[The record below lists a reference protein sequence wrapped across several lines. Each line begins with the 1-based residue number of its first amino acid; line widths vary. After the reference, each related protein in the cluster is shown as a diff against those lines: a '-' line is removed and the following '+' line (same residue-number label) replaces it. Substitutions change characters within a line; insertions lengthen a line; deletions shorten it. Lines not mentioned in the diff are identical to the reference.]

1 MYEQKIQIHKMELYE
16 VIQEI
21 KKKKELNN
29 ISDKFVQKLVIKEL
43 EKRQYLLEII
53 KKAESIRDLKRN
65 KEFLYFFKEIRKMLH
80 EIYGVFAPKDIK
92 KIWKILE
99 SDIPFEQKII
109 DILRMSRPT
118 KERLN
123 FYNEIYDNIFLEKP
137 KEIIDIA
144 SGINPVSIY
153 FSKDKPKSY
162 FFVDISSDILMI
174 NEYVLEQM
182 SIEPCGY
189 EMDIFEPS
197 KDLFEFYQYIFLWK
211 TIPIIEKYN
220 PGYTKELISKLNFNY
235 LIVSFSLQSL
245 SGRRKLGRAW
255 RPWIHRLA
263 KDLGFKIQK
272 EFETKNELFI
282 IITP

>member
-1 MYEQKIQIHKMELYE
+1 MELYE

-92 KIWKILE
+92 KIWRILE

-137 KEIIDIA
+137 KKIIDIA

-182 SIEPCGY
+182 SIGSYGY
-189 EMDIFEPS
+189 EIDIFEPS
-197 KDLFEFYQYIFLWK
+197 KELFEFYQYIFLWK

-255 RPWIHRLA
+255 RPWMHRLA

>member
-1 MYEQKIQIHKMELYE
+1 MELYE

-99 SDIPFEQKII
+99 SDIPFDQKII

-197 KDLFEFYQYIFLWK
+197 KELFEFYQYIFLWK

-255 RPWIHRLA
+255 RPWMHRLA

>member
-1 MYEQKIQIHKMELYE
+1 MELYE

-21 KKKKELNN
+21 KRKKELNN

-92 KIWKILE
+92 KIWRILE

-182 SIEPCGY
+182 SIGSYGY
-189 EMDIFEPS
+189 EIDIFEPS
-197 KDLFEFYQYIFLWK
+197 KELFEFYQYIFLWK

-255 RPWIHRLA
+255 RPWMHRLA